1 MREHL
6 RPVAAAIQ
14 AAMFPAED
22 DGETVDDA
30 VAVFA
35 EFEAWYREKFVQEF
49 LDLLGRPA
57 PTFQPLVDF

>member
-14 AAMFPAED
+14 AAVFPAQG
-22 DGETVDDA
+22 DGETTADA
-30 VAVFA
+30 AAAFA
-35 EFEAWYREKFVQEF
+35 EFEAWHREKFAQEF